1 MQLPRFD
8 FLQPRSLQEAC
19 SILREGNGKVSVL
32 AGGTAF
38 MVALRSRLHTPSAV
52 ISTKALSELSYIR
65 EASDGGLVIGAMTTL
80 EALEN
85 SPLVAN
91 GYAVLG
97 QAARFVGVPP
107 IRHVATVG
115 GNLCLDTRCI
125 FYNQSEF
132 WRKARPDC
140 FKLGGDVCHAIDKGR
155 RCLAVYQGD
164 LAPALV
170 ALGARVRIV
179 GVSGEK
185 AIPLTQFYTGNGEK
199 PNVLEPGDILAEVQ
213 IPPSSGNTWGG
224 YEKLR
229 VREGMDF
236 PLAGVAVSIKTN
248 ANGAID
254 QARLVLGA
262 VAPSPLEV
270 PEATELLVGQKLT
283 DSLLES
289 VAQKAYDRAR
299 PVANLAVDASYRR
312 KMVRVLVKR
321 AIGRAVSGNG

>member
-1 MQLPRFD
+1 
-8 FLQPRSLQEAC
+8 
-19 SILREGNGKVSVL
+19 
-32 AGGTAF
+32 
-38 MVALRSRLHTPSAV
+38 
-52 ISTKALSELSYIR
+52 
-65 EASDGGLVIGAMTTL
+65 
-80 EALEN
+80 
-85 SPLVAN
+85 
-91 GYAVLG
+91 
-97 QAARFVGVPP
+97 
-107 IRHVATVG
+107 
-115 GNLCLDTRCI
+115 
-125 FYNQSEF
+125 
-132 WRKARPDC
+132 KARPDC